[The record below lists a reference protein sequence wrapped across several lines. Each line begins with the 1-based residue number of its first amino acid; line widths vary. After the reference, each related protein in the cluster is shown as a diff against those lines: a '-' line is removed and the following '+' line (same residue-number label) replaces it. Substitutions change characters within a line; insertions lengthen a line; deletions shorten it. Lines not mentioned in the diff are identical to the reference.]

1 MSRYGIEGNW
11 LGGMDEA
18 GLLPIG
24 EVAEKFGIRTSALRY
39 YDELGLL
46 KPVERRAGRRWYGAA
61 ELRRLVLIQLY
72 ADSGQM
78 PLRDVA
84 RILMAEPDDRVSH
97 EVIEKHVD
105 ALDRRMAQLAGA
117 RHHLRHH
124 LTCEHDNPS
133 RCPAL
138 EEDLRNRVDEI
149 IG

>member
-1 MSRYGIEGNW
+1 VSGYGIEANW

-84 RILMAEPDDRVSH
+84 SILAAASDDRVSH
-97 EVIEKHVD
+97 EVIKKHVD
-105 ALDRRMAQLAGA
+105 ALESRITQLASA
-117 RHHLRHH
+117 QHYLQHH

-138 EEDLRNRVDEI
+138 EEDLQDRVDDI
-149 IG
+149 VG